1 MANLSTRPAGVPQAI
16 IATAAAVGL
25 LYFLRG
31 ILIPLVIAFVL
42 TVLVDALVR
51 SLRNRWERLPA
62 WVVATLAGATIVMG
76 IAVAIY
82 VLALGGAQIV
92 AQAPALFA
100 RVEGLLEQG
109 GRAFGLSEPVRL
121 TTLLNEI
128 SVPALAGHVLAGL
141 QGLVSALFLVLVYFG
156 FMLAERSRLPKKV
169 RLIAGSL
176 EHSTSIMKGTSRIA
190 ADIQTYVWVQ
200 TLTGFMLVSVSAVV
214 MFAVGLEN
222 ALFWTFV
229 LFLLSF
235 IPIIGVTVGSI
246 APALFA
252 LLQFPTIWQSLVV
265 FISIQLAAAIV
276 GNVVYPKMQAQTQ
289 NIGSVATLL
298 ALAFWSFL
306 WGLPGAF
313 LAVPMTLMLMMI
325 FANFGST
332 RWIAVLLSND
342 GEPNFPTTLSS
353 RPDGSDEG

>member
-1 MANLSTRPAGVPQAI
+1 
-16 IATAAAVGL
+16 
-25 LYFLRG
+25 
-31 ILIPLVIAFVL
+31 
-42 TVLVDALVR
+42 
-51 SLRNRWERLPA
+51 
-62 WVVATLAGATIVMG
+62 
-76 IAVAIY
+76 
-82 VLALGGAQIV
+82 
-92 AQAPALFA
+92 
-100 RVEGLLEQG
+100 
-109 GRAFGLSEPVRL
+109 
-121 TTLLNEI
+121 
-128 SVPALAGHVLAGL
+128 
-141 QGLVSALFLVLVYFG
+141 
-156 FMLAERSRLPKKV
+156 MLA
-169 RLIAGSL
+169 
-176 EHSTSIMKGTSRIA
+176 
-190 ADIQTYVWVQ
+190 
-200 TLTGFMLVSVSAVV
+200 SVSAVV

-342 GEPNFPTTLSS
+342 GEPNFPTMLSS
-353 RPDGSDEG
+353 RPDGSDKGVK